1 MGLTKEQEKVRD
13 TRNKNMLVSAAA
25 GSGKTFVLVQRIIS
39 EILDAKNPID
49 VDRILVVTFTNAAAA
64 EMKDRIR
71 QAIEKAVSEKGA
83 DKRIKAQ
90 ATLIHSAHIRT
101 IDSFCSWVVK
111 NYFYEIDQEPSFRI
125 GTTGELKMLSEEVFD
140 DLLGKYLESEDEDFR
155 LLADAYITGRK
166 TDDLKKMV
174 FELHTKAL
182 SFPWPEEWYQEALR
196 LYDINS
202 VEELEESDFVQ
213 DIFRTTDLV
222 LNSLADRIKRFL
234 DLYES
239 DCSSKDRT
247 IFTTE
252 LSAILG
258 IIDAKTYSDKVA
270 AYAGMS
276 YEKFGSKGTSLND
289 DELARAK
296 ELRSLYKD
304 VIAKYRTDF
313 FSMDVEELFDCISFV
328 KKQATALIKFTQD
341 YTAAL
346 HKMKTKKNIY
356 DFNDIEHMALEI
368 LRVKDSKEHER
379 RPVAI
384 ELANHFKEVMV
395 DEYQDSNELQE
406 QILTAITSGN
416 NYFTVGD
423 VKQSI
428 YAFRQASPNLF
439 IKKLYSYDFADGA
452 WQDDNVDSVR
462 IDLDNNFRSR
472 GEVLNFCNYVFAP
485 LMQADM
491 GGVTYD
497 ERAALKVGDKTFK
510 GDTKNYESEILI
522 AAQDGESMR
531 EMDIDDVDTLEA
543 LVVGKR
549 IKELRAE
556 NFQVSFK
563 GEEEREL
570 RPMKY
575 SDVVILMS
583 AVKGHAEKYVSVL
596 KEQGIPAYVSE
607 ETGFFEREEIET
619 VLSML
624 TCIDNPFN
632 DIPLAAVLHSPMFGF
647 SSNRLAEIRSTDGD
661 SLLYNCILGY
671 QEKNPSEDIGHFLE
685 VLNKF
690 RDIAIDTPIHE
701 VIELLLEET
710 GYGLYVRA
718 LPLGK
723 MAYANIEK
731 LIDEAVSF
739 ESTSFKGLSR
749 FVEYITGLRTYDED
763 LGLAKTVGEND
774 DAVRIMTIHKSKGLE
789 FPVVFVCGCGRGM
802 KDEGGQFCYDDSLG
816 LALNY
821 RNPNTRIFCKT
832 PFYSIVKTK
841 LNASAKGEF
850 FRKYYVALTRP
861 VDKLIITAGVKP
873 TKDKSVA
880 DIIESYS
887 ASSTVIDYLTK
898 ERAQSAIELFIR
910 GLNASGVH
918 YKKRIIDCG
927 QLFVDEV
934 ENTLIREDAKN
945 ALRRLVD
952 EAASSDEN
960 DIVNTLSFAYA
971 DIEDSKYKSK
981 YSVSEIKHQAMSEI
995 FEESNDA
1002 APAFIHQ
1009 EEEAYIPSFMRAELS
1024 DTSGEEESK
1033 SKVPAGALYG
1043 TAMHR
1048 FMECFDFAREDFKES
1063 FEEQLSYM
1071 ESVHMLSEDE
1081 HSRINPYK
1089 LKKFLSDD
1097 IAVRM
1102 SKAAEK
1108 GLLFKEKPF
1117 VFGSNG
1123 RDLFNDTEASEEL
1136 ILVQGII
1143 DVFFQE
1149 EDGIVLLDYKT
1160 DRVDAEKELVL
1171 RYEKQLQLYKSA
1183 IEKAYNTPVK
1193 EMLLYS
1199 FALEKGVQICTT
1211 N

>member
-39 EILDAKNPID
+39 EILDEQNPID

-71 QAIEKAVSEKGA
+71 QAIDKAVSAKGA

-101 IDSFCSWVVK
+101 IDSFCSWIVK

-125 GTTGELKMLSEEVFD
+125 GTTGELKMLSDQVFD
-140 DLLGKYLESEDEDFR
+140 DLLSKYLESDDKEFR
-155 LLADAYITGRK
+155 LLADAYISGRR
-166 TDDLKKMV
+166 TDTLKKMV
-174 FELHTKAL
+174 FDLHAKAA
-182 SFPWPEEWYQEALR
+182 SYPWPHEWYQDALR
-196 LYDINS
+196 IYDINS
-202 VEELEESDFVQ
+202 EDELEESEFIQ
-213 DIFRTTDLV
+213 CIIRTTDLV
-222 LNSLADRIKRFL
+222 LSELLKRL
-234 DLYES
+234 SPLMMLYNGDYS
-239 DCSSKDRT
+239 TKDGT
-247 IFTTE
+247 IISE
-252 LSAILG
+252 EYSYIQAI
-258 IIDAKTYSDKVA
+258 INAKTYKEKVGL
-270 AYAGMS
+270 YAGFS
-276 YEKFGSKGTSLND
+276 PARWDAKKSPLNPD
-289 DELARAK
+289 DIERIK
-296 ELRSLYKD
+296 EIRELYKG
-304 VIAKYRTDF
+304 VIKDYGNDF
-313 FSMDVEELFDCISFV
+313 FAMNTDELFDCISFV
-328 KKQATALIKFTQD
+328 KKQATALIRFTQD
-341 YTAAL
+341 YTDTL
-346 HKMKTKKNIY
+346 LKMKEKKNIY

-368 LRVKDSKEHER
+368 LRNKDSKEHEI

-406 QILTAITSGN
+406 QILTTITSGN

-428 YAFRQASPNLF
+428 YAFRQASPKLF
-439 IKKLYSYDFADGA
+439 IDKLYSYPM
-452 WQDDNVDSVR
+452 DDENADSVR
-462 IDLDNNFRSR
+462 IDLDYNFRSR
-472 GEVLNFCNYVFAP
+472 GEVLNFCNQIFAP

-491 GGVTYD
+491 GGVIYD
-497 ERAALKVGDKTFK
+497 ERAALKVGDNTFK
-510 GDTKNYESEILI
+510 GEGKNYESEII
-522 AAQDGESMR
+522 VASQDSEAMR
-531 EMDIDDVDTLEA
+531 ELAIEDADSLEA
-543 LVVGKR
+543 LVVAKR
-549 IKELRAE
+549 IKELKRD

-563 GEEEREL
+563 NGDERDL
-570 RPMKY
+570 RSMKY
-575 SDVVILMS
+575 SDIVILMS
-583 AVKGHAEKYVSVL
+583 AVKGHAEKFISVL
-596 KEQGIPAYVSE
+596 KEKGIPAYVAE

-647 SSNRLAEIRSTDGD
+647 SSNRLAQIRAKKPDGF
-661 SLLYNCILGY
+661 LYNCLIEY
-671 QEKNPSEDIGHFLE
+671 QENKPSDDIAKFLDT
-685 VLNKF
+685 LNRF

-701 VIELLLEET
+701 VIEMLLEET

-723 MAYANIEK
+723 MAYANLEK
-731 LIDEAVSF
+731 LVDEAVSF
-739 ESTSFKGLSR
+739 EGTSFKGLSR
-749 FVEYITGLRTYDED
+749 FVEYIEGLRTYEED

-774 DAVRIMTIHKSKGLE
+774 DAVKIMTIHKSKGLE

-802 KDEGGQFCYDDSLG
+802 ANEGGKFCYDDSLG

-821 RNPNTRIFCKT
+821 QNPTTRISCTT

-841 LNASAKGEF
+841 LNESAKGEF

-861 VDKLIITAGVKP
+861 VDKLIITATMKP

-880 DIIESYS
+880 DIINGFT
-887 ASSTVIDYLTK
+887 ASSNVVDYLTK
-898 ERAQSAIELFIR
+898 EKAQSAIELMIR
-910 GLNASGVH
+910 GLNATGVS
-918 YKKRIIDCG
+918 YNKSVVECG

-934 ENTLIREDAKN
+934 KNAVLREDAKN
-945 ALRRLVD
+945 AIQRLVD
-952 EAASSDEN
+952 EAQLSSDNE
-960 DIVNTLSFAYA
+960 IVNTLAFKYDA
-971 DIEDSKYKSK
+971 IEDSKYKSK
-981 YSVSEIKHQAMSEI
+981 YSVSEIKHTAM
-995 FEESNDA
+995 ESAYEQNVDA
-1002 APAFIHQ
+1002 APAFIHN
-1009 EEEAYIPSFMRAELS
+1009 EEESYIPNFMRAEIN
-1024 DTSGEEESK
+1024 ESANDEAD
-1033 SKVPAGALYG
+1033 SKIPAGALYG

-1048 FMECFDFAREDFKES
+1048 FMECFDFARSDFRES
-1063 FEEQLSYM
+1063 FDEQLQYM
-1071 ESVHMLSEDE
+1071 KDVHMLSDDE
-1081 HSRINPYK
+1081 QTRINKYK

-1097 IAVRM
+1097 IAKRI
-1102 SKAAEK
+1102 SGAAEK

-1123 RDLFNDTEASEEL
+1123 RDLFDDLDASDEL

-1149 EDGIVLLDYKT
+1149 DDGIVLMDYKT
-1160 DRVDAEKELVL
+1160 DRVAEENELVL

-1199 FALEKGVQICTT
+1199 FALEKGVTICTT

>member
-39 EILDAKNPID
+39 EILDEKNPID

-71 QAIEKAVSEKGA
+71 QAIDKAVSEKGV

-101 IDSFCSWVVK
+101 IDSFCSWIVK

-125 GTTGELKMLSEEVFD
+125 GTTGELKMLSDEVFD
-140 DLLGKYLESEDEDFR
+140 DLLSKYLQSDDKEFR
-155 LLADAYITGRK
+155 LLADAYITGRR
-166 TDDLKKMV
+166 TDELKKMV
-174 FELHTKAL
+174 FELHAKAA
-182 SFPWPEEWYQEALR
+182 SYPWPHEWYQEALR

-202 VEELEESDFVQ
+202 VDELEESEFVQ
-213 DIFRTTDLV
+213 SIIRVTDLV
-222 LNSLADRIKRFL
+222 LADLLKRL
-234 DLYES
+234 EPLMKLYNGDYS
-239 DCSSKDRT
+239 TKDGT
-247 IFTTE
+247 IISE
-252 LSAILG
+252 EYSYIQAI
-258 IIDAKTYSDKVA
+258 INAKTYREKVVL
-270 AYAGMS
+270 YAGFAPVRWDAKKTPLNPD
-276 YEKFGSKGTSLND
+276 EIQRVKSLRD
-289 DELARAK
+289 
-296 ELRSLYKD
+296 LYKD
-304 VIAKYRTDF
+304 VISGYAEKF
-313 FSMDVEELFDCISFV
+313 FAMNPEELFDCISFV
-328 KKQATALIKFTQD
+328 KKQATALIRFTQD
-341 YTAAL
+341 YTDTL
-346 HKMKTKKNIY
+346 LKMKSKKNIY

-368 LRVKDSKEHER
+368 LRNKDSKEHER

-428 YAFRQASPNLF
+428 YAFRQANPKLF
-439 IKKLYSYDFADGA
+439 IEKLDSYPMDDTAD
-452 WQDDNVDSVR
+452 SIR
-462 IDLDNNFRSR
+462 IDLDYNFRSR
-472 GEVLNFCNYVFAP
+472 GQVLNFCNYIFAP

-491 GGVTYD
+491 GGVIYD

-510 GDTKNYESEILI
+510 GDTSAYESEII
-522 AAQDGESMR
+522 VASQDSEAMK
-531 EMDIDDVDTLEA
+531 ELDIEDGDSLEA
-543 LVVGKR
+543 LVVAKR
-549 IKELRAE
+549 IKELKE
-556 NFQVSFK
+556 EDFQVSYK
-563 GEEEREL
+563 DGDERAL

-583 AVKGHAEKYVSVL
+583 AVSGHAEKFISVL
-596 KEQGIPAYVSE
+596 KEKGIPAYVSE

-647 SSNRLAEIRSTDGD
+647 SSNRLAQIRATDGD
-661 SLLYNCILGY
+661 GFLYNCLLSY
-671 QEKNPSEDIGHFLE
+671 QEKHPSKDIEKFLDM
-685 VLNKF
+685 LNRF

-701 VIELLLEET
+701 VIEMLLEET
-710 GYGLYVRA
+710 GYGLYVRS
-718 LPLGK
+718 LPMGK
-723 MAYANIEK
+723 MAYANLEK
-731 LIDEAVSF
+731 LVDEAVSF
-739 ESTSFKGLSR
+739 EGTSFKGLSR
-749 FVEYITGLRTYDED
+749 FVEYIEGLRTYEED
-763 LGLAKTVGEND
+763 LGLAKSVGEND
-774 DAVRIMTIHKSKGLE
+774 DAVKIMTIHKSKGLE
-789 FPVVFVCGCGRGM
+789 FPVVFVSGCGRGAR
-802 KDEGGQFCYDDSLG
+802 DEGGKFCYDDTLG

-821 RNPNTRIFCKT
+821 RNPETRISCTT

-841 LNASAKGEF
+841 LNDSAKGEF

-861 VDKLIITAGVKP
+861 VDKLIITATIKP

-880 DIIESYS
+880 DIIEGYT
-887 ASSTVIDYLTK
+887 ASSSVIDYLTK
-898 ERAQSAIELFIR
+898 ARAQSAIELMIR
-910 GLNASGVH
+910 GLNASAVP
-918 YKKRIIDCG
+918 YKKRIVDCG
-927 QLFVDEV
+927 ELFVDEV
-934 ENTLIREDAKN
+934 ERAVLREDAKKVIEK
-945 ALRRLVD
+945 LVD
-952 EAASSDEN
+952 EATLSSDNE
-960 DIVNTLSFAYA
+960 IVNTLSFKY
-971 DIEDSKYKSK
+971 DEIEDSKYKSK
-981 YSVSEIKHQAMSEI
+981 YSVSEIKHNAM
-995 FEESNDA
+995 ESIYEQNLDA
-1002 APAFIHQ
+1002 APAFIHH
-1009 EEEAYIPSFMRAELS
+1009 EEERYIPEFMRTEIS
-1024 DTSGEEESK
+1024 EEQDEKSGSAI
-1033 SKVPAGALYG
+1033 PTGALYG

-1048 FMECFDFAREDFKES
+1048 FMECFDFARSDFEQS
-1063 FEEQLSYM
+1063 FDEQLSYM
-1071 ESVHMLSEDE
+1071 KNVHMLSDDE
-1081 HSRINPYK
+1081 QSRISPYK

-1097 IAVRM
+1097 IAKRM
-1102 SKAAEK
+1102 SLAAEK

-1123 RDLFNDTEASEEL
+1123 RDLFDDKDASDEL

-1160 DRVDAEKELVL
+1160 DRVDSDEALVV

-1193 EMLLYS
+1193 ETLLYS
-1199 FALEKGVQICTT
+1199 FALEKGVTICTT